1 MATLASIL
9 QRQVSFDSGTKPK
22 KTYTRNWAIKIDES
36 RIPPPDSPAKAS
48 SEKENIRMIG
58 DPEEKK
64 NDLQNTLVQATQGN
78 TAGSGG
84 GYCVVM

>member
-1 MATLASIL
+1 
-9 QRQVSFDSGTKPK
+9 
-22 KTYTRNWAIKIDES
+22 
-36 RIPPPDSPAKAS
+36 
-48 SEKENIRMIG
+48 MIG